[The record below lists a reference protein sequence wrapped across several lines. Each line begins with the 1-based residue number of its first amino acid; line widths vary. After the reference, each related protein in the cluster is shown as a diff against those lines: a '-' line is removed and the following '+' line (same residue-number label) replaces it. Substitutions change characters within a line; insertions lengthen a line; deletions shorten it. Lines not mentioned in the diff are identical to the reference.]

1 MIEVKKLVKI
11 YDDIYALNGIDLTI
25 EEGSFVGLVGP
36 NGSGKTTFLK
46 LLFGF
51 CRPTS
56 GVIKIDGK
64 NPGVDLRSEIAFY
77 PEYDSTYHWM
87 KTRDLINWYAG
98 FFSDW
103 NKDKEKELID
113 FFDLPG
119 HRYVAHLSKGFRAK
133 LKLVLTL
140 SRDAKIFLLD
150 EPLSGIDPASRANI
164 TSGILKAYKENQTF
178 IFSTHIVADAEML
191 FERTIFMKEGNVF
204 MDGKSDALREEYGKS
219 MEQIFKED
227 LYGKTV

>member
-1 MIEVKKLVKI
+1 MIKIKNLVKR
-11 YDDIYALNGIDLTI
+11 YDAVYAINNINLDI

-36 NGSGKTTFLK
+36 NGSGKTTLLK
-46 LLFGF
+46 LIFGF

-56 GVIKIDGK
+56 GEIKIEDK
-64 NPGVDLRSEIAFY
+64 NPGVHLRSKIAFY

-87 KTRDLINWYAG
+87 KTQDLINWYSE
-98 FFSDW
+98 FFTDW
-103 NKDKEKELID
+103 NKEKEKNLIGFFEL
-113 FFDLPG
+113 PT
-119 HRYVAHLSKGFRAK
+119 HRYIAHLSKGLRAK

-140 SRDAKIFLLD
+140 SRDAKFFLLD

-164 TSGILKAYKENQTF
+164 TSGILKAYREDQTF

-191 FERTIFMKEGNVF
+191 FERTVFMKDGNIII
-204 MDGKSDALREEYGKS
+204 DGESDALREEHGKS

-227 LYGKTV
+227 VYG

>member
-1 MIEVKKLVKI
+1 MIEVKKLVKK
-11 YDDIYALNGIDLTI
+11 YDAVYAVNGIDLTI
-25 EEGSFVGLVGP
+25 EEGAFVGLVGP
-36 NGSGKTTFLK
+36 NGSGKTTLLK

-56 GVIKIDGK
+56 GEIKIGGK
-64 NPGVDLRSEIAFY
+64 RPGVDLRSEISFY
-77 PEYDSTYHWM
+77 PECDSTYHWM
-87 KTRDLINWYAG
+87 RAQDLINWYSG

-103 NKDKEKELID
+103 NKDKEKELKE

-150 EPLSGIDPASRANI
+150 EPLSGIDPASRVNI
-164 TSGILKAYKENQTF
+164 TSGILKAYREDQTF
-178 IFSTHIVADAEML
+178 IFSTHIVSDAEML
-191 FERTIFMKEGNVF
+191 FERTIFMREGNIII
-204 MDGKSDALREEYGKS
+204 DGKADALREKYGKS
-219 MEQIFKED
+219 MDQIFKEE
-227 LYGKTV
+227 LYGKAV

>member
-1 MIEVKKLVKI
+1 MIKIKNLVKRYNEVYAI
-11 YDDIYALNGIDLTI
+11 NNISLDIED
-25 EEGSFVGLVGP
+25 GSFVGLVGP
-36 NGSGKTTFLK
+36 NGSGKTTLLK
-46 LLFGF
+46 LIFGY

-56 GVIKIDGK
+56 GEIKIDGSS
-64 NPGVDLRSEIAFY
+64 PGVALKSKTAFY

-87 KTRDLINWYAG
+87 KARDLINWYSG

-103 NKDKEKELID
+103 NKEKEKNLID
-113 FFDLPG
+113 FFELPT
-119 HRYVAHLSKGFRAK
+119 HRYVAHLSKGLRAK

-140 SRDAKIFLLD
+140 SRDAKTFLLD

-164 TSGILKAYKENQTF
+164 TSGILKAYRERQTF

-191 FERTIFMKEGNVF
+191 FERTIFMKEGNIII
-204 MDGKSDALREEYGKS
+204 DGESDTLREEYGKS

-227 LYGKTV
+227 IYG

>member
-11 YDDIYALNGIDLTI
+11 YDDVYAVNSIDLTI
-25 EEGSFVGLVGP
+25 EEGAFVGLVGP
-36 NGSGKTTFLK
+36 NGSGKTTLLK

-56 GVIKIDGK
+56 GDIKINGK
-64 NPGVDLRSEIAFY
+64 SPGVELRSEISFY
-77 PEYDSTYHWM
+77 PECDSTYHWM
-87 KTRDLINWYAG
+87 KTQDLINWYAS

-103 NKDKEKELID
+103 NKDKEKELIG
-113 FFDLPG
+113 FFDLPR
-119 HRYVAHLSKGFRAK
+119 HRCVAHLSKGLRAK

-164 TSGILKAYKENQTF
+164 ISGILKAYRAKQTF
-178 IFSTHIVADAEML
+178 IFSTHIVSDAETL
-191 FERTIFMKEGNVF
+191 FERTIFMKEGNIII
-204 MDGKSDALREEYGKS
+204 DGKSDALREEYGKS
-219 MEQIFKED
+219 MDQIFKEE
-227 LYGKTV
+227 LYE

>member
-1 MIEVKKLVKI
+1 MIEVKELVKR
-11 YDDIYALNGIDLTI
+11 YDDVYAVNGINLVV
-25 EEGSFVGLVGP
+25 EEGDFVGLVGP
-36 NGSGKTTFLK
+36 NGSGKTTLLK

-56 GVIKIDGK
+56 GEIKIDGK
-64 NPGVDLRSEIAFY
+64 IPGVDLRDRISFYSES
-77 PEYDSTYHWM
+77 DSTYHWM
-87 KTRDLINWYAG
+87 KTQDLINWYSN

-113 FFDLPG
+113 FFNLPG
-119 HRYVAHLSKGFRAK
+119 HRYVAHLSKGLRAK

-164 TSGILKAYKENQTF
+164 TSGILKAYRANQTF
-178 IFSTHIVADAEML
+178 IFSTHIVSEAEML
-191 FERTIFMKEGNVF
+191 FERTIFMKDGNILI
-204 MDGKSDALREEYGKS
+204 DGKSDALREEYGKS
-219 MEQIFKED
+219 MDQIFKED
-227 LYGKTV
+227 LYGKSA